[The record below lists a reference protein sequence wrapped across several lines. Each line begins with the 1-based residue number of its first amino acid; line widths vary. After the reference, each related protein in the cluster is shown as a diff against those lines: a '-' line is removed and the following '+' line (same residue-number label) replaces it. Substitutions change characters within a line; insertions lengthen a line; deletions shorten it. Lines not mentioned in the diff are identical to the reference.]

1 MSEPSSEQSKVEKK
15 REYNR
20 NAQRVFRQRRKE
32 HLSKLEAAQR
42 EASTLQSEEVE
53 RLRRENAAL
62 AQENE
67 SLKATYGSQ
76 TSSPGP
82 SLSPGEVRGS
92 PSTYLPYGHPSV
104 FLEAAATTTPTPGV
118 ATAAPPAM
126 PDPSNMVVVVPNNL
140 REIRRS
146 LHRLFGPLLDL
157 SVISNPQ
164 THFASLQTMA
174 PALPTALKPTALQ
187 LSTPH
192 HAYIDLIPSPGLRDG
207 LIALGPENS
216 NAFLMEVCTIACDIE
231 DTGQMIVWG
240 EDWLNEFSW
249 EFSAAVIE
257 RWGGWLLTSEWGQ
270 RANFWRRQRGAP
282 VLPGRCK
289 LSQKKTDV
297 KRHLKQRHPDEVL
310 AAVRKAHPLYVM

>member
-1 MSEPSSEQSKVEKK
+1 MSESSSEQSKAEKK

-42 EASTLQSEEVE
+42 EATSLQSEEVE

-67 SLKATYGSQ
+67 SLKASYGSQ
-76 TSSPGP
+76 ASSPGP
-82 SLSPGEVRGS
+82 SVSPSDVRSS

-104 FLEAAATTTPTPGV
+104 FLEAAATTTPTSGV
-118 ATAAPPAM
+118 ATVVPPAM
-126 PDPSNMVVVVPNNL
+126 TDPSNMVVVVPNNL

-146 LHRLFGPLLDL
+146 LHRLFAPLLDL

-164 THFASLQTMA
+164 THLASLQAMA
-174 PALPTALKPTALQ
+174 PTLPTALKPTALQ

-192 HAYIDLIPSPGLRDG
+192 HAYIDLIPSPRLRDG

-216 NAFLMEVCTIACDIE
+216 NTFLMEVCTIACDIE
-231 DTGQMIVWG
+231 ETGQMIVWG

-257 RWGGWLLTSEWGQ
+257 RWGGWLLTPEWGQ

-282 VLPGRCK
+282 VLPGF
-289 LSQKKTDV
+289 D
-297 KRHLKQRHPDEVL
+297 
-310 AAVRKAHPLYVM
+310 